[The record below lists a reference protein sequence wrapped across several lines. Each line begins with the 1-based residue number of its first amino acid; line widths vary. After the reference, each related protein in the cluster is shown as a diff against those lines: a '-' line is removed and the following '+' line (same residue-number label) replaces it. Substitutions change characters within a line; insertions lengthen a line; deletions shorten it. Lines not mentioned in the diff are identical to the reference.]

1 MSNNCQVQTP
11 DSYVLF
17 LLDSVGYK
25 NNLYGKKI
33 LENSCG
39 HGNILIQ
46 IIERYILDS
55 QKNNISIQ
63 DIVKGIENDIV
74 AYETDETSIR
84 ICKERLETLRTKYN
98 LPNIRWNIIND
109 DFLKVAIQKYDF
121 IIGNPPYITYHDL
134 TLDERKFL
142 HDNFESCKNGRFD
155 YFYAFIEKSINSLND
170 RGKLSYLIPFSV
182 FRNSSAKNLRNI
194 IKPYIVDIY
203 DYSGIKIFPSVITSS
218 TIIVCENNTNNDNV
232 NYYNTYSEESKTISK
247 ASFED
252 KWFFLDNKSANRR
265 FGDFFYVQNSVAT
278 LLNKAFL
285 IKEYTQDDK
294 YTYTSSGKIENV
306 LVKDAV
312 SVKSIKKLHKTG
324 NSEKIIFPYKIT
336 TTGYERYSKNEFE
349 IRFPAASAYLKT
361 YIEELKKRKS
371 DINAHWF
378 EYGRNQALGD
388 IIGEKLIL
396 SMVIT
401 NKVTV
406 YTASKETIPYAG
418 YFVKKAKGSTLELE
432 TAKVIL
438 ESEDFY
444 KYVMSHG
451 TPTTKTSYR
460 ISVKDILEYRF

>member
-11 DSYVLF
+11 ESYVLF

-55 QKNNISIQ
+55 QKNNISVK
-63 DIVKGIENDIV
+63 DLVKGIENDIV
-74 AYETDETSIR
+74 AYETDETSVQ
-84 ICKERLETLRTKYN
+84 ICKERLEDLKTKYN
-98 LPNIRWNIIND
+98 LPNIHWNIINC
-109 DFLKVAIQKYDF
+109 DFLNADIQKYDF

-134 TLDERKFL
+134 TLDDRKFL
-142 HDNFESCKNGRFD
+142 NNNFESCKNGRFD
-155 YFYAFIEKSINSLND
+155 YFYAFVEKSINSLKD
-170 RGKLSYLIPFSV
+170 GGKLSYLIPFSV
-182 FRNSSAKNLRNI
+182 FRNSSAKKLRNI

-218 TIIVCENNTNNDNV
+218 TIIVCENSININNV
-232 NYYNTYSEESKTISK
+232 NYYNEYSGETKTISK
-247 ASFED
+247 ASLED
-252 KWFFLDNKSANRR
+252 KWFFSSNKSANRR

-285 IKEYTQDDK
+285 IKEYTQDSK
-294 YTYTSSGKIENV
+294 YTYTSVGKIENA

-324 NSEKIIFPYKIT
+324 SPEKIIFPYKIT
-336 TTGYERYSKNEFE
+336 NTGYERYSVNEFE
-349 IRFPAASAYLKT
+349 REFPAASAYLKT
-361 YIEELKKRKS
+361 YIKELKNRKS
-371 DINAHWF
+371 DINSHWF

-396 SMVIT
+396 PMIIT

-406 YTASKETIPYAG
+406 YTANKETIPYAG
-418 YFVKKAKGSTLELE
+418 YFVKKANDSTLDLE
-432 TAKVIL
+432 TAKDIL
-438 ESEDFY
+438 ESEEFY

-460 ISVKDILEYRF
+460 VSVKDILDYRF